1 MYLNTV
7 RLCQEGR
14 RERGKEEKEEE
25 EEEEGKEAR
34 ERESEGKRK
43 EEGAVAEGVKER
55 SAAKQA

>member
-14 RERGKEEKEEE
+14 RERGKKEKEE